1 MCVYDVCALHLLLV
15 VLVVAAMSFGRN
27 VLMVVTHIVSVL
39 ISLLLLTNMIYQI
52 DFFKH
57 DEYNVNCTD
66 THLVPSPPEERP
78 LNDAD
83 WVGLQKTSKSRTLP
97 DLLKGYIGLIVLATI
112 LAVVDIRQMYRRH
125 MDGACLMR
133 PTVIFPQIQ
142 RVHTDDN
149 IKSCLMFLFNYGFYK
164 FGVEVSLVMT
174 VILIGSRMDVY
185 AVLYGLW
192 LCILFALKRETIA
205 RVWGFFQLFIIIVI
219 PIQYAMAVGLPP
231 GLCIGEL

>member
-1 MCVYDVCALHLLLV
+1 CSLWFSCVYNVCALHLLLV

-66 THLVPSPPEERP
+66 THLVPSAPEERP

-149 IKSCLMFLFNYGFYK
+149 IKSCLMFLLNYGFYK
-164 FGVEVSLVMT
+164 FGVE
-174 VILIGSRMDVY
+174 
-185 AVLYGLW
+185 
-192 LCILFALKRETIA
+192 
-205 RVWGFFQLFIIIVI
+205 
-219 PIQYAMAVGLPP
+219 
-231 GLCIGEL
+231 